1 MAWMLNMGSYGA
13 GSLVLLLLILRRV
26 PRLISPTFL
35 LLTGLIVGG
44 LGSVPANAAQ
54 RTFVLAPSDLVS
66 APDLFGAKALS
77 RSATLGRAIGLKRG
91 AIRFAKG
98 VCPSLL
104 ADPTRRITRVR
115 LLGGPVGAPLVVGRS
130 LATGLT
136 SALTLMNTATWLAPA
151 SGTTRQSSWISE
163 APVSDAVGFATTG
176 FATGDQTGAL
186 GGSNAVD
193 ASPGFRMVVNL
204 ASDPG
209 IDRAELAVAVT
220 TELPSKKLGK
230 PGKRTECI
238 LVASLE
244 PVDLEALRD
253 LVAATPLGTVTRN
266 RLNFILDTAQTFLDR
281 GKGPRAA
288 RNIRTF
294 ALEVAQRSETEI
306 APSFAEAMINRA
318 NAAAEALC
326 FTAAEKLACN

>member
-1 MAWMLNMGSYGA
+1 MAWVRNATMCEA
-13 GSLVLLLLILRRV
+13 RSLVLLLLILPRV

-35 LLTGLIVGG
+35 VLTGLLVGG
-44 LGSVPANAAQ
+44 LGGVPANAAQ

-77 RSATLGRAIGLKRG
+77 RSATLGRAVGLKRG

-130 LATGLT
+130 LAAGLT
-136 SALTLMNTATWLAPA
+136 SALTLMNTATWFAPA
-151 SGTTRQSSWISE
+151 SGTTRQAQWISE
-163 APVSDAVGFATTG
+163 APVSDAIGFATTG
-176 FATGDQTGAL
+176 FATGDQTSAL
-186 GGSNAVD
+186 GASD
-193 ASPGFRMVVNL
+193 AGKTSPGFRMVVNL

-209 IDRAELAVAVT
+209 IDTAELAIAVT

-266 RLNFILDTAQTFLDR
+266 RLNFILATAQTFFDR
-281 GKGPRAA
+281 GKGARAA